1 MRGVLGIVL
10 DGDAEELTVP
20 GPWGPLGR
28 VRLAAL
34 AFSDL
39 ETHCL
44 VIGGTGTGKTVTQLR
59 LVAGQMAAR
68 RANPGE
74 PPLRVIFIDAK
85 GLGGEDRNRFLAL
98 AQRHNYRRVVTWP
111 EQPLAG
117 LEGTRE
123 RVRERLSGLFD
134 ASESAFHHAEA
145 VAMLDL
151 ALGAGE
157 VPRTLAEIVERVRP
171 GVTRSLYAQL
181 STPDAPQ
188 REAESASFTNQQWTS
203 VYLRLRALISTV
215 EDRLDS
221 TPSSWTLNDV
231 DAAWLR
237 LPGTSAPQT
246 AGDVASWILALVG
259 ELAESNDGRPTL
271 IVLDEF
277 SAVAQDARASAR
289 AAGLVERTRSARVAI
304 IIGTQTVSSLGEHA
318 ERLLHTCG
326 LVLVHRSPAPDKL
339 ISLVGTIQIWEDTH
353 EVDHLGLRTATSG
366 RRQHQYRV
374 DPNLIRQLPLG
385 EVLVIWRGQFL
396 HCDVLE
402 ESRFVFR

>member
-1 MRGVLGIVL
+1 MRGVLGTGL
-10 DGDAEELTVP
+10 DGDAEELMVP

-59 LVAGQMAAR
+59 LVAGQMATQ
-68 RANPGE
+68 RANLGE

-85 GLGGEDRNRFLAL
+85 GLGGEDRDRFLAL
-98 AQRHNYRRVVTWP
+98 ARRYDYRRVVTWP

-117 LEGTRE
+117 LEGSKE

-171 GVTRSLYAQL
+171 GVTRSLYSRLAI
-181 STPDAPQ
+181 SDANQ
-188 REAESASFTNQQWTS
+188 REAEAASFTNQQWTS
-203 VYLRLRALISTV
+203 LYLRLRALSATIG
-215 EDRLDS
+215 DRLDATS
-221 TPSSWTLNDV
+221 DSWRLREV

-246 AGDVASWILALVG
+246 AGDVAAWILALVG

-289 AAGLVERTRSARVAI
+289 AAGLVERTRSAKVAI
-304 IIGTQTVSSLGEHA
+304 VIGAQTVSSLGEHA

-326 LVLVHRSPAPDKL
+326 LVIAHRNPAPEAL
-339 ISLVGTIQIWEDTH
+339 ISLVGTVPVWEDTH
-353 EVDHLGLRTATSG
+353 EVDHLGIRTSTSG
-366 RRQHQYRV
+366 RRQHQFRV
-374 DPNLIRQLPLG
+374 DPNLIRQLSRG
-385 EVLVIWRGQFL
+385 ESLILCRGRFL
-396 HCDVLE
+396 HCAVADAIG
-402 ESRFVFR
+402 

>member
-1 MRGVLGIVL
+1 MRGVLGTVL
-10 DGDAEELTVP
+10 DGDAEELMVP

-59 LVAGQMAAR
+59 LVAGQMAAQ

-74 PPLRVIFIDAK
+74 PPLRIIFIDAK
-85 GLGGEDRNRFLAL
+85 GLGGEDRDRFLGL
-98 AQRHNYRRVVTWP
+98 AQRHDYRRVVTWP

-117 LEGTRE
+117 LEGTKE

-157 VPRTLAEIVERVRP
+157 VPRTLSEIVERVRP
-171 GVTRSLYAQL
+171 GVTRSLYAGL
-181 STPDAPQ
+181 TTSDAAQ
-188 REAESASFTNQQWTS
+188 REAEAASFTNQQWTS

-277 SAVAQDARASAR
+277 SAVAQDARASSR
-289 AAGLVERTRSARVAI
+289 AAGLVERTRSAGVAF
-304 IIGTQTVSSLGEHA
+304 IIGTQTVSSLGTHA
-318 ERLLHTCG
+318 ERLMHTCG
-326 LVLVHRSPAPDKL
+326 LVIAHRSPAPDAL
-339 ISLVGTIQIWEDTH
+339 ISLVGTVPVWEDTH
-353 EVDHLGLRTATSG
+353 EVDDLGMRTATSG
-366 RRQHQYRV
+366 RRQHQFRV
-374 DPNLIRQLPLG
+374 DPNLIRQLPRG
-385 EVLVIWRGQFL
+385 HVILLDSGHYLYCAVARI
-396 HCDVLE
+396 E
-402 ESRFVFR
+402 

>member
-1 MRGVLGIVL
+1 MRGVLGTVL
-10 DGDAEELTVP
+10 DGDAEELMVP

-28 VRLAAL
+28 VRLAAF

-59 LVAGQMAAR
+59 LVAGQMAAQ

-85 GLGGEDRNRFLAL
+85 GLGGVDRDRFLAF
-98 AQRHNYRRVVTWP
+98 AQRHRYRRVATWP

-117 LEGTRE
+117 LDGTKE

-134 ASESAFHHAEA
+134 ASESAFHHAES

-171 GVTRSLYAQL
+171 GVTRSLYAGFA
-181 STPDAPQ
+181 TPDAPQ
-188 REAESASFTNQQWTS
+188 REAEAASFTNQQWTS

-221 TPSSWTLNDV
+221 TPSSWTLKDV

-246 AGDVASWILALVG
+246 AGDVASWLLALVG

-289 AAGLVERTRSARVAI
+289 AAGLVERTRSAQVAI
-304 IIGTQTVSSLGEHA
+304 IIGTQTVSSLGAHA
-318 ERLLHTCG
+318 ERLIQTCG
-326 LVLVHRSPAPDKL
+326 LVIAHRNPAPEAL
-339 ISLVGTIQIWEDTH
+339 VSLVGTVPVWEDTH
-353 EVDHLGLRTATSG
+353 EVDQLGVRTATSG
-366 RRQHQYRV
+366 RRQHQFRV
-374 DPNLIRQLPLG
+374 DPNLIRRLARG
-385 EVLVIWRGQFL
+385 EAVLLSRGTFM
-396 HCDVLE
+396 HCAVAE
-402 ESRFVFR
+402 ITSKR

>member
-1 MRGVLGIVL
+1 MRGVLGTVL
-10 DGDAEELTVP
+10 DGDAEELMVP

-59 LVAGQMAAR
+59 LVAGQMAAQ

-74 PPLRVIFIDAK
+74 PPLRIIFIDAK
-85 GLGGEDRNRFLAL
+85 GLGGEDRDRFLAL
-98 AQRHNYRRVVTWP
+98 AQRHRYRRVATWP

-117 LEGTRE
+117 LEGTKE

-134 ASESAFHHAEA
+134 ASESAFHHAES

-157 VPRTLAEIVERVRP
+157 VPRTLPEIVERVRP
-171 GVTRSLYAQL
+171 GVTRSLYSGL
-181 STPDAPQ
+181 VTPDAVQ
-188 REAESASFTNQQWTS
+188 REAEAASFTNQQWTS

-277 SAVAQDARASAR
+277 SAVAQDARASSR
-289 AAGLVERTRSARVAI
+289 AAGLVERTRSAGVAF
-304 IIGTQTVSSLGEHA
+304 IIGTQTVSSLGTHA
-318 ERLLHTCG
+318 ERLMHTCG
-326 LVLVHRSPAPDKL
+326 LVIAHRSPAPDAL
-339 ISLVGTIQIWEDTH
+339 ISLVGTVPVWEDTH
-353 EVDHLGLRTATSG
+353 EVDDLGMRTATSG
-366 RRQHQYRV
+366 RRQHQFRV
-374 DPNLIRQLPLG
+374 DPNLIRQLPRG
-385 EVLVIWRGQFL
+385 HVILLDSGHYLYCAVARI
-396 HCDVLE
+396 E
-402 ESRFVFR
+402 

>member
-1 MRGVLGIVL
+1 MLGTVL
-10 DGDAEELTVP
+10 DGDAEELMVP

-59 LVAGQMAAR
+59 LVAGQMAAQR
-68 RANPGE
+68 TNPGE

-85 GLGGEDRNRFLAL
+85 GLGGEDRDRFLAL
-98 AQRHNYRRVVTWP
+98 AQHHDYRRVATWP

-117 LEGTRE
+117 LEGTKE

-157 VPRTLAEIVERVRP
+157 VPRTLAEVVERVRP
-171 GVTRSLYAQL
+171 GVTRSLYAGL
-181 STPDAPQ
+181 AALDAPQ
-188 REAESASFTNQQWTS
+188 REAEAASFTNQQWTS

-221 TPSSWTLNDV
+221 SPSSWTLNDV

-246 AGDVASWILALVG
+246 AGDVAAWILALVG

-277 SAVAQDARASAR
+277 SAVAQDIRASAR

-304 IIGTQTVSSLGEHA
+304 IIGAQTVSSLGAHA

-326 LVLVHRSPAPDKL
+326 LVIAHRSPEPEPL
-339 ISLVGTIQIWEDTH
+339 ISLVGTTPVWEDTH
-353 EVDHLGLRTATSG
+353 EVDQLGMRTATSG
-366 RRQHQYRV
+366 RRQHQFRV
-374 DPNLIRQLPLG
+374 DPNLIRRLPRG
-385 EVLVIWRGQFL
+385 EVVLLRRGTFM
-396 HCDVLE
+396 HCAVAE
-402 ESRFVFR
+402 IASQQ

>member
-1 MRGVLGIVL
+1 MRGVLGTVL
-10 DGDAEELTVP
+10 GGDAEGLTAQ
-20 GPWGPLGR
+20 GPRGPLGR
-28 VRLAAL
+28 VRLAVL

-39 ETHCL
+39 ETHAL

-59 LVAGQMAAR
+59 LVAGQMAAQR
-68 RANPGE
+68 VNPGE

-85 GLGGEDRNRFLAL
+85 GLGGEDRDRFLAL
-98 AQRHNYRRVVTWP
+98 TRRHGYQRVATWP
-111 EQPLAG
+111 EAPLSG
-117 LEGTRE
+117 LGGSRE
-123 RVRERLSGLFD
+123 RIRERLSGLFD

-171 GVTRSLYAQL
+171 GVTRSLYAGL
-181 STPDAPQ
+181 TTPDAPQ
-188 REAESASFTNQQWTS
+188 REAEAASFTNQQWTS
-203 VYLRLRALISTV
+203 LYLRLRALSATIG
-215 EDRLDS
+215 DRLDS

-246 AGDVASWILALVG
+246 AGDGASWILALVG
-259 ELAESNDGRPTL
+259 ELAENNDGRPTL

-304 IIGTQTVSSLGEHA
+304 IIGTQTFSSLGVHA

-326 LVLVHRSPAPDKL
+326 LVISHRNPAPEAVA
-339 ISLVGTIQIWEDTH
+339 SLVGTVPIWEDTH
-353 EVDHLGLRTATSG
+353 EVDNLGMRTATSG
-366 RRQHQYRV
+366 RRQHQFRV
-374 DPNLIRQLPLG
+374 DPNLIRQLNRG
-385 EVLVIWRGQFL
+385 EVVILQRGTFL
-396 HCDVLE
+396 HCAVAP
-402 ESRFVFR
+402 VT